1 MKAVVLAGGSGK
13 RLWPVSR
20 ELYPKQFMSLDS
32 NGSLLQ
38 QTVERARKH
47 SEEIYVVTNEAQ
59 YYYVKHQLEAAYRE
73 LKGHY
78 LVVIFE
84 EQKDEIVVV
93 TVLKVDDVRLN
104 RYGFSRI

>member
-1 MKAVVLAGGSGK
+1 MVKGNIRVSAHALKRIREREVEIELIEQVMKEPLEVIDVKFG
-13 RLWPVSR
+13 
-20 ELYPKQFMSLDS
+20 
-32 NGSLLQ
+32 
-38 QTVERARKH
+38 RK
-47 SEEIYVVTNEAQ
+47 
-59 YYYVKHQLEAAYRE
+59 AAYRE
-73 LKGHY
+73 VNDYY

>member
-1 MKAVVLAGGSGK
+1 MVKGNIRVSVHALK
-13 RLWPVSR
+13 RLKER
-20 ELYPKQFMSLDS
+20 EIDIELIEQVIKEPFEVIDVKF
-32 NGSLLQ
+32 G
-38 QTVERARKH
+38 RK
-47 SEEIYVVTNEAQ
+47 
-59 YYYVKHQLEAAYRE
+59 AAYRE
-73 LKGHY
+73 LNGYY